1 MYPHIKFGNSAS
13 NSIGDKCPG
22 HNFLELRPEIK
33 VTVTQKQ
40 YATKKMYP
48 HTKFGIL
55 TSINKGYA
63 LETIFLEMGTEVK
76 VTVTQKQ
83 YVTLCAYKVYP
94 HTKLEIP
101 TLTNTGDML
110 QIHVF

>member
-1 MYPHIKFGNSAS
+1 MRLKNY
-13 NSIGDKCPG
+13 
-22 HNFLELRPEIK
+22 L
-33 VTVTQKQ
+33 
-40 YATKKMYP
+40 

-55 TSINKGYA
+55 ASNNKGYFP
-63 LETIFLEMGTEVK
+63 ETIFLEMGTEVK

-101 TLTNTGDML
+101 TLNNTGDMP
-110 QIHVF
+110 QIHFF